1 MRPAAMQLA
10 ALAFASILCGAAAV
24 AAEADARP
32 DGSTPLE
39 WAVFKGDVAQAK
51 KLLAAGADVKAMNA
65 YGVNAMQLAADAS
78 NTELIRL
85 LLKAGADPNSPNPDG
100 ETALHLVAR
109 SGNVEA
115 ARLLLK
121 AGAQVDPRE
130 SFGGQTPLMWAAAR
144 RHPEMVDL
152 LAAKGANLNARSAVR
167 DYQRVATAE
176 SRAKFLDRG
185 GFTPLLYAARENCG
199 ACVEVLL
206 KHKVDVDLPD
216 PSGMSPLTI
225 AMMNSN
231 WDIAKRLIEAG
242 ADVNEWDIFGQAPL
256 HVAIGNMRSRGN
268 GDPLD
273 LDHPNKA
280 TGREVVQLLV
290 ERGANPNQQTYFKP
304 PGRGGFGGG
313 IGFGSA
319 TGRGTTPFLVACANG
334 DLEVVKLLL
343 AHGANPRLAT
353 ADGQGPI
360 ILAVGSRSGGT
371 GNPAPVRADVAPE
384 KEPGSGSEI
393 PPAVRGGTRARTGT
407 GTGAASPGGA
417 PAAATSG
424 ASAGPAPAAA
434 GAGPADGM
442 VAHLNP
448 TVELIDYLVA
458 HGADI
463 NLMSKRHFLQRT
475 RGGSALHYA
484 VRAGNKEV
492 MAALIRLG
500 IDVNLKDEDGLTAL
514 DYAMARGYV
523 PFLQMRG
530 RPRNDLAQ
538 ILRTAGANVELAKTP
553 DWPPQSPPIATV
565 VYDAVI
571 WPVDPVGP

>member
-1 MRPAAMQLA
+1 MQVA
-10 ALAFASILCGAAAV
+10 ALAVASILYGASALAAD
-24 AAEADARP
+24 ADARP

-39 WAVFKGDVAQAK
+39 WAVFKGDVASAK

-65 YGVNAMQLAADAS
+65 YGVTAMQLAADAS

-85 LLKAGADPNSPNPDG
+85 LLKAGADANSPNPDG

-109 SGNVEA
+109 GGNVEA
-115 ARLLLK
+115 AKLLLK
-121 AGAQVDPRE
+121 AGAEVDARE

-144 RHPEMVDL
+144 RHPEMVEL
-152 LAAKGANLNARSAVR
+152 LAGKGADVNARSAIR

-185 GFTPLLYAARENCG
+185 GFTPLMYAARENCRE
-199 ACVEVLL
+199 CVDELL

-216 PSGMSPLTI
+216 PSGMSPMVI
-225 AMMNSN
+225 AMMNGN

-256 HVAIGNMRSRGN
+256 HVAIGNMNSRSNGN
-268 GDPLD
+268 PLD
-273 LDHPNKA
+273 QDAPNKA
-280 TGREVVQLLV
+280 TGREIVQLLV

-313 IGFGSA
+313 VGFGGG
-319 TGRGTTPFLVACANG
+319 TGRGTTPFLVACASG
-334 DLEVVKLLL
+334 DLEIVKLLL
-343 AHGANPRLAT
+343 AHGANPKLAT

-371 GNPAPVRADVAPE
+371 GNPGPARADVAQE
-384 KEPGSGSEI
+384 GAPGAEI
-393 PPAVRGGTRARTGT
+393 PPAVRGGTRARTGA
-407 GTGAASPGGA
+407 GPGVALAQAAAGSGA
-417 PAAATSG
+417 PAGPPSAAPG
-424 ASAGPAPAAA
+424 G
-434 GAGPADGM
+434 GPADKM
-442 VAHLNP
+442 VASANP
-448 TVELIDYLVA
+448 TVELIKFLVA
-458 HGADI
+458 NGADI

-484 VRAGNKEV
+484 VRAGNKDV
-492 MAALIRLG
+492 MAALIKLG
-500 IDVNLKDEDGLTAL
+500 IDVNAKDEDGLTAL

-530 RPRNDLAQ
+530 RPRNDLAD
-538 ILRTAGANVELAKTP
+538 ILRHAGGTVELAATP

>member
-1 MRPAAMQLA
+1 MQLA
-10 ALAFASILCGAAAV
+10 ALAVASILYGATALAAD
-24 AAEADARP
+24 ADARP
-32 DGSTPLE
+32 DGSTLLE
-39 WAVFKGDVAQAK
+39 WAVFKGDVVQAK
-51 KLLAAGADVKAMNA
+51 KLLAGGADVKAMNA

-109 SGNVEA
+109 AGNVEA
-115 ARLLLK
+115 AKLLLK
-121 AGAQVDPRE
+121 AGAEVDARE
-130 SFGGQTPLMWAAAR
+130 NFGGQTPLMWAAAR
-144 RHPEMVDL
+144 RHPDMVEL
-152 LAAKGANLNARSAVR
+152 LAGRGADVNARSAIR

-185 GFTPLLYAARENCG
+185 GFTPLMYAARENCRE
-199 ACVEVLL
+199 CVDALL

-216 PSGMSPLTI
+216 PSGMSPMVI
-225 AMMNSN
+225 AMMNGN
-231 WDIAKRLIEAG
+231 WDIAKRLIAAG

-256 HVAIGNMRSRGN
+256 HVAIGNMNSRSNGN
-268 GDPLD
+268 PLD
-273 LDHPNKA
+273 QDAPNKA
-280 TGREVVQLLV
+280 TGREIVQLLV

-313 IGFGSA
+313 VGFGGG
-319 TGRGTTPFLVACANG
+319 TGRGTTPFLVACAGGNL
-334 DLEVVKLLL
+334 DVVKLLL
-343 AHGANPRLAT
+343 AHGANIRLAT

-371 GNPAPVRADVAPE
+371 GNPGPVRADVAPE
-384 KEPGSGSEI
+384 GAPGAEI
-393 PPAVRGGTRARTGT
+393 PPAVRGGTRAKTGT
-407 GTGAASPGGA
+407 GPGAALAQAAGAGAPAGLPSAAPGGGA
-417 PAAATSG
+417 PADKMV
-424 ASAGPAPAAA
+424 ASA
-434 GAGPADGM
+434 
-442 VAHLNP
+442 NP
-448 TVELIDYLVA
+448 TVELIKFLVA
-458 HGADI
+458 NGADI

-492 MAALIRLG
+492 MAALIKLG
-500 IDVNLKDEDGLTAL
+500 IDVNAKDEDGLTAL

-523 PFLQMRG
+523 PFLQMAG
-530 RPRNDLAQ
+530 RPRKDLAD
-538 ILRTAGANVELAKTP
+538 ILRNAGGTVELAKTP